1 MYRSQVNVDVDDG
14 VDVYIEVN
22 IDVDVYVVVNIDVN
36 VFVEVNIDVD
46 DDVPQHP
53 VHRQGRHS

>member
-1 MYRSQVNVDVDDG
+1 MILASDTCKCVDVYVEVNVDVDDG
-14 VDVYIEVN
+14 VDVF
-22 IDVDVYVVVNIDVN
+22 VDVIV
-36 VFVEVNIDVD
+36 DVD

>member
-1 MYRSQVNVDVDDG
+1 MLTMVSMFIHIEVNVDVDDG
-14 VDVYIEVN
+14 VDV
-22 IDVDVYVVVNIDVN
+22 
-36 VFVEVNIDVD
+36 FVEVIFDVD